1 MTPGVPCRAPGSS
14 CSSRSSCAAAPWTI
28 AGSPNSTSVAPPPSG
43 SPSARERRSSRS
55 SGCSTTWRAAA
66 PRNTGP
72 PMASTPRRPAT
83 PPSRNS
89 GVARRSSD
97 LLPVRAFTLGLLTFA
112 ARLAAQDAPLEAF
125 RDNIA
130 AIHARDRAAYLSH
143 YLHTPALA
151 PVGPDGLHQGYEEF
165 AQGAGA
171 GWPDTLVA
179 THFRVVPL
187 TPDVAYGVY
196 RYRVVDSSGSA
207 RGVSERVLV
216 RTPDGWKVAVT
227 TAFPTPDAAPPPIAI
242 VGATLVD
249 GTGAPAL
256 RNAVVIM
263 REGRIACAGR
273 RAACPVPA
281 DADTVGAAGKW
292 IIPGL
297 IDTHVHFSQT
307 GWVDG
312 RPDALDLRD
321 RYPYAQ
327 VEADLHAQPE
337 RLYRSYLCSGVTS
350 VFDVGGYP
358 WTLELQERTARS
370 TTAPRV
376 VAAGP
381 LLSTIDFWL
390 NLPDQRQFIYMA
402 DDATVRAA
410 VQAHKA
416 WGAAAIKVWYIMPPQ
431 PPDTSRVSALVHAAG
446 NEARKVGLPLIVHA
460 TGLWEAKD
468 AVRAGA
474 RVLVHSVWSAPVDDE
489 FLTLVRRQGTIY
501 VPTLTVPDGYRQVAA
516 RRFERDRQPLACVDP
531 ATRVK
536 ALATDTVARAQRLSA
551 AAVDERAARTA
562 RNLAQGLAN
571 LKRVHDAGI
580 PVAFGTDAGNP
591 LTLHGASVFMELEA
605 MQAAGLAPRDVLISA
620 TRTAAI
626 ASGLDSTGTVAA
638 GSVADLVVLD
648 ADPLADVRNVRRI
661 ALVVRRGE
669 IYTRRELEY
678 R

>member
-1 MTPGVPCRAPGSS
+1 MARLALATLLV
-14 CSSRSSCAAAPWTI
+14 AAP
-28 AGSPNSTSVAPPPSG
+28 
-43 SPSARERRSSRS
+43 
-55 SGCSTTWRAAA
+55 
-66 PRNTGP
+66 
-72 PMASTPRRPAT
+72 
-83 PPSRNS
+83 
-89 GVARRSSD
+89 
-97 LLPVRAFTLGLLTFA
+97 
-112 ARLAAQDAPLEAF
+112 LAAQDTPLDAF
-125 RDNIA
+125 RGNLA

-143 YLHTPALA
+143 YLHTPALTR
-151 PVGPDGLHQGYEEF
+151 VGADGVHQGYDDF
-165 AQGAGA
+165 ARGAGD

-179 THFRVVPL
+179 THLRVVPL
-187 TPDVAYGVY
+187 SPDVAYGAY

-207 RGVSERVLV
+207 RGVSERVFI
-216 RTPDGWKVAVT
+216 RTPSGWKVAVT
-227 TAFPTPDAAPPPIAI
+227 TAFPTRNVDPPPMAL

-249 GTGAPAL
+249 GTGAAPVGD
-256 RNAVVIM
+256 AVVVM
-263 REGRIACAGR
+263 RDGRIACAGS

-281 DADTVGAAGKW
+281 DADSVNAAGKW

-376 VAAGP
+376 RAAGS

-402 DDATVRAA
+402 DEATVRQA
-410 VQAHKA
+410 VRLHKT

-431 PPDTSRVSALVHAAG
+431 PPDTARVSALVRAAG
-446 NEARKVGLPLIVHA
+446 DEARKVGLPLIVHA

-468 AVRAGA
+468 ALRAGA

-489 FLTLVRRQGTIY
+489 FLTLARRQGTIY

-516 RRFERDRQPLACVDP
+516 RRFARDRQPLACVDP
-531 ATRVK
+531 TTRAK
-536 ALATDTVARAQRLSA
+536 ALATDTVAPAQRPASA
-551 AAVDERAARTA
+551 ALDERTARTA
-562 RNLAQGLAN
+562 RSFAQAQAN

-580 PVAFGTDAGNP
+580 PVALGTDAGNP

-605 MQAAGLAPRDVLISA
+605 MKAAGLAPRDVLISA

>member
-1 MTPGVPCRAPGSS
+1 MARLALATLLV
-14 CSSRSSCAAAPWTI
+14 AAP
-28 AGSPNSTSVAPPPSG
+28 
-43 SPSARERRSSRS
+43 
-55 SGCSTTWRAAA
+55 
-66 PRNTGP
+66 
-72 PMASTPRRPAT
+72 
-83 PPSRNS
+83 
-89 GVARRSSD
+89 
-97 LLPVRAFTLGLLTFA
+97 
-112 ARLAAQDAPLEAF
+112 LAAQDTPLDAF
-125 RDNIA
+125 RGNLA

-143 YLHTPALA
+143 YLHTPALTR
-151 PVGPDGLHQGYEEF
+151 VGADGVHQGYDDF
-165 AQGAGA
+165 ARGAGD

-179 THFRVVPL
+179 THLRVVPL
-187 TPDVAYGVY
+187 SPDVAYGAY

-207 RGVSERVLV
+207 RGVSERVFI
-216 RTPDGWKVAVT
+216 RTPSGWKVAVT
-227 TAFPTPDAAPPPIAI
+227 TAFPTRNVDPPSTAL

-249 GTGAPAL
+249 GTGAAPVGD
-256 RNAVVIM
+256 AVVVM
-263 REGRIACAGR
+263 RDGRIACAGS

-281 DADTVGAAGKW
+281 DADSVNAAGKW

-358 WTLELQERTARS
+358 WTLELQDRTARS

-376 VAAGP
+376 RAAGS

-402 DDATVRAA
+402 DEAAVRQAVRA
-410 VQAHKA
+410 HKT

-431 PPDTSRVSALVHAAG
+431 PPDTARVSALVRAAG
-446 NEARKVGLPLIVHA
+446 DEARKVGLPLVVHA

-468 AVRAGA
+468 ALRAGA

-489 FLTLVRRQGTIY
+489 FLALARRQGTIY

-516 RRFERDRQPLACVDP
+516 RRFARERQPLACVDP
-531 ATRVK
+531 ATRAK
-536 ALATDTVARAQRLSA
+536 ALATDTVAPARRPGA
-551 AAVDERAARTA
+551 AALEERTARTA
-562 RNLAQGLAN
+562 RSFAQAQAN

-580 PVAFGTDAGNP
+580 PVALGTDAGNP

-605 MQAAGLAPRDVLISA
+605 MQASGLAPRDVLVAA
-620 TRTAAI
+620 TATAAR
-626 ASGLDSTGTVAA
+626 ALGLDSTGTVTAGAA
-638 GSVADLVVLD
+638 ADLVVLD
-648 ADPLADVRNVRRI
+648 ADPLADIRNVRRI

-669 IYTRRELEY
+669 VYTRHELEY
-678 R
+678 

>member
-1 MTPGVPCRAPGSS
+1 MARLALATLLV
-14 CSSRSSCAAAPWTI
+14 AAP
-28 AGSPNSTSVAPPPSG
+28 
-43 SPSARERRSSRS
+43 
-55 SGCSTTWRAAA
+55 
-66 PRNTGP
+66 
-72 PMASTPRRPAT
+72 
-83 PPSRNS
+83 
-89 GVARRSSD
+89 
-97 LLPVRAFTLGLLTFA
+97 
-112 ARLAAQDAPLEAF
+112 LAAQDTPLDAF
-125 RDNIA
+125 RGNLA

-143 YLHTPALA
+143 YLHTPALTR
-151 PVGPDGLHQGYEEF
+151 VGADGVHQGYDDF
-165 AQGAGA
+165 ARGAGD

-179 THFRVVPL
+179 THLRVVPL
-187 TPDVAYGVY
+187 SPDVAYGAY

-207 RGVSERVLV
+207 RGVSERVFI
-216 RTPDGWKVAVT
+216 RTPSGWKVAVT
-227 TAFPTPDAAPPPIAI
+227 TAFPTRNVDPPPMAL

-249 GTGAPAL
+249 GTGAAPVGD
-256 RNAVVIM
+256 AVVVM
-263 REGRIACAGR
+263 RDGRIACAGS

-281 DADTVGAAGKW
+281 DADSVNAAGKW

-390 NLPDQRQFIYMA
+390 NLPDQRQFIYMSDEA
-402 DDATVRAA
+402 AVRAA
-410 VQAHKA
+410 VRAHKA

-431 PPDTSRVSALVHAAG
+431 PPDTARVSALVHAAG
-446 NEARKVGLPLIVHA
+446 DEARKVGLPLIVHA

-501 VPTLTVPDGYRQVAA
+501 VPTLTVPDGYRQVSA

-580 PVAFGTDAGNP
+580 PVALGTDAGNP

-605 MQAAGLAPRDVLISA
+605 MKAAGLAPRDVLISA

>member
-1 MTPGVPCRAPGSS
+1 MHRCTLVSLLVT
-14 CSSRSSCAAAPWTI
+14 AAPL
-28 AGSPNSTSVAPPPSG
+28 SPLVAQ
-43 SPSARERRSSRS
+43 
-55 SGCSTTWRAAA
+55 
-66 PRNTGP
+66 NT
-72 PMASTPRRPAT
+72 
-83 PPSRNS
+83 
-89 GVARRSSD
+89 
-97 LLPVRAFTLGLLTFA
+97 
-112 ARLAAQDAPLEAF
+112 PLEAF
-125 RDNIA
+125 RGNIA

-151 PVGPDGLHQGYEEF
+151 RVGPDGLRQGYEDF
-165 AQGAGA
+165 ANGRDA

-179 THFRVVPL
+179 THLRIVPL
-187 TPDVAYGVY
+187 SPDVAYGVY

-207 RGVSERVLV
+207 RGVSERVFL
-216 RTPDGWKVAVT
+216 RTPAGWKVAVT
-227 TAFPTPDAAPPPIAI
+227 TAFPTPSIAPPPTALL
-242 VGATLVD
+242 GATLVD
-249 GTGAPAL
+249 PAAAGPL
-256 RNAVVIM
+256 RDAVVVL
-263 REGRIACAGR
+263 RDGRIACAGS

-281 DADTVGAAGKW
+281 DADSVNAAGKW

-321 RYPYAQ
+321 RYPYEQ
-327 VEADLHAQPE
+327 VEAELHARPD
-337 RLYRSYLCSGVTS
+337 RFYRSYLCSGVTS

-358 WTLELQERTARS
+358 WTLELQQGTARS

-402 DDATVRAA
+402 DEATVRAA
-410 VQAHKA
+410 VRAHKA

-431 PPDTSRVSALVHAAG
+431 PPDTARMSALVHAAG
-446 NEARKVGLPLIVHA
+446 DEARKVGLPLIVHA

-474 RVLVHSVWSAPVDDE
+474 RVLVHSVWSGPVDEE
-489 FLTLVRRQGTIY
+489 FLTLAQRRGTIY

-516 RRFERDRQPLACVDP
+516 RRFDGDLQPLACVDP
-531 ATRVK
+531 ATRSK
-536 ALATDTVARAQRLSA
+536 ALATDTVARAQRLSS
-551 AAVDERAARTA
+551 AVVTERASRTA

-571 LKRVHDAGI
+571 LKRVHDAAI
-580 PVAFGTDAGNP
+580 PVALGTDAGNP

-605 MQAAGLAPRDVLISA
+605 MQSAGLTPADVLLAA
-620 TRTAAI
+620 TRTAGL
-626 ASGLDSTGTVAA
+626 ASGLDSTGTLAA

-648 ADPLADVRNVRRI
+648 ADPLADIRNVRRI

>member
-1 MTPGVPCRAPGSS
+1 M
-14 CSSRSSCAAAPWTI
+14 
-28 AGSPNSTSVAPPPSG
+28 
-43 SPSARERRSSRS
+43 
-55 SGCSTTWRAAA
+55 
-66 PRNTGP
+66 
-72 PMASTPRRPAT
+72 
-83 PPSRNS
+83 
-89 GVARRSSD
+89 
-97 LLPVRAFTLGLLTFA
+97 
-112 ARLAAQDAPLEAF
+112 
-125 RDNIA
+125 
-130 AIHARDRAAYLSH
+130 
-143 YLHTPALA
+143 
-151 PVGPDGLHQGYEEF
+151 
-165 AQGAGA
+165 
-171 GWPDTLVA
+171 A
-179 THFRVVPL
+179 THFRIVPV
-187 TPDVAYGVY
+187 TPEVAYGVY
-196 RYRVVDSSGSA
+196 RYRVVDSSGSV

-216 RTPDGWKVAVT
+216 RTPAGWKVAVT

-249 GTGAPAL
+249 GTAAAAVP
-256 RNAVVIM
+256 NAVVVL
-263 REGRIACAGR
+263 REGRIACAGP
-273 RAACPVPA
+273 RATCPVPA
-281 DADTVGAAGKW
+281 DADTVSATGKW

-321 RYPYAQ
+321 RYPDKLA
-327 VEADLHAQPE
+327 EAELLARTE
-337 RLYRSYLCSGVTS
+337 TFVRSYLCSGVTS

-358 WTLELQERTARS
+358 WTLELQERTSRS

-376 VAAGP
+376 RAAGS

-402 DDATVRAA
+402 DEAVVRQAVRA
-410 VQAHKA
+410 HKT

-431 PPDTSRVSALVHAAG
+431 PPDTARVSALVHAAG
-446 NEARKVGLPLIVHA
+446 DEARKVGLPLIVHA

-468 AVRAGA
+468 ALRAGA

-489 FLTLVRRQGTIY
+489 FLALARRQGTIY
-501 VPTLTVPDGYRQVAA
+501 VPTLTVPHAYRHAAA
-516 RRFERDRQPLACVDP
+516 RRFASERQPLACVDP
-531 ATRVK
+531 ATRAK
-536 ALATDTVARAQRLSA
+536 ALATDTVAPARRPGA
-551 AAVDERAARTA
+551 AALEERTARTA

-580 PVAFGTDAGNP
+580 PVALGTDAGNP

-648 ADPLADVRNVRRI
+648 TDPLADVRNVRRI
-661 ALVVRRGE
+661 ALGGRRGE

>member
-1 MTPGVPCRAPGSS
+1 MARLALATLLV
-14 CSSRSSCAAAPWTI
+14 AAP
-28 AGSPNSTSVAPPPSG
+28 
-43 SPSARERRSSRS
+43 
-55 SGCSTTWRAAA
+55 
-66 PRNTGP
+66 
-72 PMASTPRRPAT
+72 
-83 PPSRNS
+83 
-89 GVARRSSD
+89 
-97 LLPVRAFTLGLLTFA
+97 
-112 ARLAAQDAPLEAF
+112 LAAQDTPLDAF
-125 RDNIA
+125 RGNLA

-143 YLHTPALA
+143 YLHTPALTR
-151 PVGPDGLHQGYEEF
+151 VGADGVHQGYDDF
-165 AQGAGA
+165 ARGAGD

-179 THFRVVPL
+179 THLRVVPL
-187 TPDVAYGVY
+187 SPDVAYGAY

-207 RGVSERVLV
+207 RGVSERVFI
-216 RTPDGWKVAVT
+216 RTPSGWKVAVT
-227 TAFPTPDAAPPPIAI
+227 TAFPTRNVDPPPMAL

-249 GTGAPAL
+249 GTGAAPVGD
-256 RNAVVIM
+256 AVVVM
-263 REGRIACAGR
+263 RDGRIACAGS

-281 DADTVGAAGKW
+281 DADSVNAAGKW

-358 WTLELQERTARS
+358 WTLELQ
-370 TTAPRV
+370 
-376 VAAGP
+376 
-381 LLSTIDFWL
+381 D
-390 NLPDQRQFIYMA
+390 
-402 DDATVRAA
+402 
-410 VQAHKA
+410 
-416 WGAAAIKVWYIMPPQ
+416 
-431 PPDTSRVSALVHAAG
+431 
-446 NEARKVGLPLIVHA
+446 
-460 TGLWEAKD
+460 
-468 AVRAGA
+468 
-474 RVLVHSVWSAPVDDE
+474 
-489 FLTLVRRQGTIY
+489 
-501 VPTLTVPDGYRQVAA
+501 LTVPDGYRQVSA

-580 PVAFGTDAGNP
+580 PVALGTDAGNP